1 MRSGLLWSGRGISA
15 LLALALAWTVLIV
28 LLVELARAAALI
40 FS

>member
-1 MRSGLLWSGRGISA
+1 MRSSLLWSGRGISA